1 MAEVNCAK
9 CLRPICNSS
18 VWTEGL
24 GNCPTKVKV
33 EVIKRATEK
42 CFSEGFREFAR
53 HASVQEG
60 QGYVPGFFLLLRRA
74 L

>member
-1 MAEVNCAK
+1 M
-9 CLRPICNSS
+9 
-18 VWTEGL
+18 
-24 GNCPTKVKV
+24 

-42 CFSEGFREFAR
+42 CFSEGFHEFAR
-53 HASVQEG
+53 QALVQEG